1 MRKKKKKKIAYR
13 YGIPGI
19 AFLVPALYIWNQT
32 LKKRE
37 PPSDD
42 LQKNCIAALE
52 SCTSKRMSVVSCI
65 LLALVVACSFRE
77 GKLCG
82 GHFRYILEFLISV
95 GFGAAVFV
103 DGPSSG
109 SVIANFEGAINTTLI
124 CDVTIEG
131 VGLIDTSWSV
141 ANFRGIPRRLLID
154 ISDQNLFFT
163 GGSLFN
169 ELTIS
174 SWTSEV
180 DQVIVFCGSG
190 LQPTQ
195 ANVTLRLYR
204 KYVL

>member
-1 MRKKKKKKIAYR
+1 M
-13 YGIPGI
+13 
-19 AFLVPALYIWNQT
+19 
-32 LKKRE
+32 
-37 PPSDD
+37 
-42 LQKNCIAALE
+42 
-52 SCTSKRMSVVSCI
+52 SCI

-77 GKLCG
+77 GKSVCG

-95 GFGAAVFV
+95 GFGAAILGFV
-103 DGPSSG
+103 DGTSSG

-124 CDVTIEG
+124 CDVTLEG
-131 VGLIDTSWSV
+131 VGPIDTSWSV
-141 ANFRGIPRRLLID
+141 ANIRGIGPRRLLID

-174 SWTSEV
+174 NWTSEV

-190 LQPTQ
+190 FQPTQ